1 MCIKVKSLRIHI
13 LPGHVVVFVVFRDS
27 AQELERLAPSNMS
40 GAVVSFVEQLLVSA
54 YQMLSNCRL
63 ITWPRS
69 LLVEKLICY
78 QLPSPSG
85 WQIDGEAMERVTD
98 FVFWAPK
105 SLQMVTA
112 AMKLKD
118 TCSLEEKDRPRQH
131 IKKQRHYFA
140 NKGPSSQSYGFSSS
154 HIWM

>member
-1 MCIKVKSLRIHI
+1 M
-13 LPGHVVVFVVFRDS
+13 VFRDS
-27 AQELERLAPSNMS
+27 AQELERLAPSYMS
-40 GAVVSFVEQLLVSA
+40 GAVVSFVERLLVSA
-54 YQMLSNCRL
+54 YQTLSNCRL
-63 ITWPRS
+63 IAWPRS

-118 TCSLEEKDRPRQH
+118 TCSFEEKDRPRQH